1 MLKPEQI
8 RQVSALQHFWP
19 LSASQYY
26 SNPDVHLIDGQVQD
40 ITYLDNAVGF
50 EVGWDPEAIGV
61 VGLPSPLDIGLK
73 SGSLLTFFM
82 AGEPL
87 RGEAVCFRFLSSA
100 LVGVAD
106 LGTGDL
112 PLSFLDPVMRKA
124 LVNSSSLRSGSSD
137 SLSELLELSSD
148 PGKYFVKMFFKKE

>member
-1 MLKPEQI
+1 
-8 RQVSALQHFWP
+8 
-19 LSASQYY
+19 
-26 SNPDVHLIDGQVQD
+26 
-40 ITYLDNAVGF
+40 
-50 EVGWDPEAIGV
+50 
-61 VGLPSPLDIGLK
+61 
-73 SGSLLTFFM
+73 M

-148 PGKYFVKMFFKKE
+148 PGKYLIKFFLRKSKKNVCHELQMNSNFGLNTFKEDSKKNFKCAIEFCFPSFHVRNEIKYCFIGPQPTYS

>member
-1 MLKPEQI
+1 M
-8 RQVSALQHFWP
+8 
-19 LSASQYY
+19 
-26 SNPDVHLIDGQVQD
+26 
-40 ITYLDNAVGF
+40 
-50 EVGWDPEAIGV
+50 

-73 SGSLLTFFM
+73 SGSLFTFFM

-87 RGEAVCFRFLSSA
+87 RGEDVCFRFPPSE

-106 LGTGDL
+106 LGTGDF
-112 PLSFLDPVMRKA
+112 PLSFFDPVMRKA

-148 PGKYFVKMFFKKE
+148 PAENVSNTGP